1 MLLFLPFS
9 LCSTKFQLFKAGR
22 EGIGWSYYSEA
33 GLERISLSRKQKEIL
48 SPPIVMRLHPCIAGS
63 GVALN
68 RTRSM

>member
-33 GLERISLSRKQKEIL
+33 GLQRISLSGKQKEIP
-48 SPPIVMRLHPCIAGS
+48 SPPIVMSFHPRIAGS
-63 GVALN
+63 GVALD
-68 RTRSM
+68 RTMNI